1 MSQTDDKKNR
11 PAPRKK
17 VPALGR
23 GLAALLGDNGLGAG
37 DQATEARPGER
48 VIEAPVERLEPNPF
62 QPRRVYEAEALAALA
77 DSIAEHGL
85 LQPILVRPS
94 GQGYQIIAGERRFRA
109 SQMAG
114 LTQVPVVV
122 RRATDQQALLM
133 ALLENLQREDLNPM
147 EEAGAYQRLSREFSL
162 SQEEIA
168 GQVGKD
174 RSTVANTLRLLNLPD
189 FLQKDVTTGKLSAG
203 HGRALLALD
212 SPGKQRKAR
221 DIVLK
226 KGLSVRA
233 TEALVKSLSKTA
245 VSPQTPSEAE
255 TYLRSLSENL
265 GRNLGTKVDIKRQG
279 KKGRITIEFYS
290 DQELERLLEILG

>member
-1 MSQTDDKKNR
+1 MSEAGDKKNR

-17 VPALGR
+17 APALGR
-23 GLAALLGDNGLGAG
+23 GLAALLGDNGMAPGASP
-37 DQATEARPGER
+37 TEPGPGEKI
-48 VIEAPVERLEPNPF
+48 IEAPMERLEPNPF
-62 QPRRVYEAEALAALA
+62 QPRRNYEPQALAALA
-77 DSIAEHGL
+77 DSISEHGL
-85 LQPILVRPS
+85 LQPILVRPA

-114 LTQVPVVV
+114 LTHVPVVV

-174 RSTVANTLRLLNLPD
+174 RSTVANTIRLLNLPE
-189 FLQKDVTTGKLSAG
+189 FLQEDVAAGNLSAG

-212 SPGKQRKAR
+212 SPAKQRKAR
-221 DIVLK
+221 DMVVK

-233 TEALVKSLSKTA
+233 TESLVKAMSKQPA
-245 VSPQTPSEAE
+245 GPKAPSEVE
-255 TYLRSLSENL
+255 TYLKSLAENM

-290 DQELERLLEILG
+290 DQDLERLLDILG

>member
-1 MSQTDDKKNR
+1 MSETGEKKTR
-11 PAPRKK
+11 PSPRKK
-17 VPALGR
+17 APALGR
-23 GLAALLGDNGLGAG
+23 GLAALLGDNGLEPG
-37 DQATEARPGER
+37 DSPTDTRPGEK

-77 DSIAEHGL
+77 DSISQHGL
-85 LQPILVRPS
+85 LQPILVRPA

-122 RRATDQQALLM
+122 RRATDEQTLLM

-174 RSTVANTLRLLNLPD
+174 RSTVANTVRLLNLPE
-189 FLQKDVTTGKLSAG
+189 FLQTDVAAGNLSAG
-203 HGRALLALD
+203 HGRALLALE
-212 SPGKQRKAR
+212 SQGLQRKAR
-221 DIVLK
+221 DMVVK
-226 KGLSVRA
+226 KGMSVRA
-233 TEALVKSLSKTA
+233 TERPGQGHVEASGQPQDAFRGGDLSQE
-245 VSPQTPSEAE
+245 P
-255 TYLRSLSENL
+255 
-265 GRNLGTKVDIKRQG
+265 GRKCG
-279 KKGRITIEFYS
+279 KKFRHQGGYQAPGQKRAHNH
-290 DQELERLLEILG
+290 